1 MKLTD
6 KVTLVTGAGRG
17 IGAAIALTLAE
28 YGCDVAVNDVAPMDR
43 ARQVAQEIEQ
53 LGRKALAIEADVA
66 DQAQVQRMVAQTLE
80 TFGRLDILVNN
91 AGIIRRGTLIDH
103 APDEWERVLKVNLWG
118 PFHCLKE
125 VVPVMIRQ
133 SSGKI
138 INISSIAGKVGDLA
152 SAPSYGASKGALN
165 AFTKAMARELA
176 PHGITVNAIA
186 PHAIETEMS
195 QEWPDEKRRQII
207 ASIPLGRLGTP
218 REVAETAA
226 FLASDGANF
235 ITGEIIDVNG
245 GYLMD

>member
-6 KVTLVTGAGRG
+6 KVALVTGAGRG
-17 IGAAIALTLAE
+17 IGAAIAVTLAE
-28 YGCDVAVNDVAPMDR
+28 YGCHVVVNDVAPLDR
-43 ARQVAQEIEQ
+43 AQQVARAVEQ
-53 LGRKALAIEADVA
+53 LGRRALAVDADVS
-66 DQAQVQRMVAQTLE
+66 DQAQVQRMVEQAHQ
-80 TFGRLDILVNN
+80 TFGRIDILVNN
-91 AGIIRRGTLIDH
+91 AGIIRRGTLVDH
-103 APDEWERVLKVNLWG
+103 TLDDWEKVLKVNLWG
-118 PFHCLKE
+118 PFYCVKA
-125 VVPVMIRQ
+125 VVPIMIQ
-133 SSGKI
+133 QGSGKI

-165 AFTKAMARELA
+165 AFTKALARELA

-218 REVAETAA
+218 REVAEAVA

-235 ITGEIIDVNG
+235 ITGEILDING